1 MARVSSAPEDAYVMK
16 SGFIE
21 GWGEVVGAKALVF
34 QFPPAKK
41 ASDTRKEGDQD
52 PPALFLALE
61 IQRLNADG
69 TKAPGDPEEK
79 LLKIANP
86 SKMTGQLDDLHPGN
100 CADDNF
106 DNEPTDCGGE
116 LGAEGNTL
124 FAAQEGFQLNDKTG
138 WMMTAKSLEEKG
150 FKPAILR
157 RSFFPDL
164 VGLVAEFETV
174 TIPKTGKQQ
183 FESSLFGVKSIKVYP
198 YEKGT
203 KATGAAPGGK
213 GAAAKGKPAPKTGT
227 APASNAA
234 PTTTQTA
241 PAGDANGAVDL
252 SPEDFLTDLI
262 GKYASGKKG
271 ATVTDLKK
279 LKMEVLLYGTKHA
292 KSQMT
297 KATTD
302 SLTEDFLQVVGM
314 ASSLYAV
321 EDDGKVQ
328 FAE

>member
-164 VGLVAEFETV
+164 IGLVAEFETV

-203 KATGAAPGGK
+203 KGNAAAPKATG
-213 GAAAKGKPAPKTGT
+213 KGKPAPAAAKNTSAAS
-227 APASNAA
+227 APPS
-234 PTTTQTA
+234 TTQTA
-241 PAGDANGAVDL
+241 PVGDANGMVDL

-262 GKYASGKKG
+262 GKYAAGKKG

-314 ASSLYAV
+314 TSGLYEV
-321 EDDGKVQ
+321 GDDGKVQ